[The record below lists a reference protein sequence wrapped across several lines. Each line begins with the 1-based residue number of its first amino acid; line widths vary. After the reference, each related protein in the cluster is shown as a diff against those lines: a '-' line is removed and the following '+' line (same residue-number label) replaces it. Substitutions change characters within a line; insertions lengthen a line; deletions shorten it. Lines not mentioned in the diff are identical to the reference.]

1 MISSGAWTLFRANV
15 LCLTRRLRPVA
26 RTNPL
31 LLLLVVL
38 TPAALIVGLAWA
50 GWRGAAIL
58 VASSNGASTAVI
70 LAVGV
75 VFAILGFNV
84 QHVSSPD
91 RSLDAQIRAAPLS
104 RLELFL
110 STIGIPFTICC
121 FVVSISSLALF
132 VPLVYAAGATPYA
145 TVQIALF
152 EASIFYAA
160 GAVGEVLKRVTRRQ
174 LAAVLALP
182 PLILSWVGGGFV
194 AGGGV
199 WPGIVR
205 PLGHAV
211 LNTGTEPV
219 LQLTSGLLLLLFAS
233 VGTWISLPAL
243 LGIPE
248 QQTFSHT
255 RLWFR
260 VPGSGF
266 GAVLSVGLKR
276 MGRNRSVRRHI
287 LFVALVAGTLSWLT
301 SSLLPG
307 VAQVALGGVLLL
319 AAVSVAIVP
328 LATYGANRDSNWLWR
343 SAPVSFA
350 TYVLGMVGVGFCAG
364 ILAVVVPAT
373 MATLPLL
380 WIGGGLPELGAIA
393 VIVTV
398 TLLMATGVGFLV
410 PCSLENTSEQVLS
423 YAAFGASLVGFFAAG
438 RWVAPRL
445 VVLGF
450 SESLVEVG
458 LALAVAGLVITAAA
472 SREYER
478 RNT

>member
-1 MISSGAWTLFRANV
+1 MISSGAWTLFRANA

-58 VASSNGASTAVI
+58 VASSDGASTAVM

-121 FVVSISSLALF
+121 FVVSILSLALF

-145 TVQIALF
+145 TVQLALF

-160 GAVGEVLKRVTRRQ
+160 GVVGEVLKRVTRRQ

-182 PLILSWVGGGFV
+182 PLTLSWVGGGFV
-194 AGGGV
+194 AGGGA

-233 VGTWISLPAL
+233 VGAWISLPAL